1 VQVTRIQQNT
11 GKLLSPRSR
20 QSSAS
25 RHASEFI
32 DSILALRPQIAAFDC
47 DGTLWSGD
55 AGEGFFSWELD
66 HRLVSDEIVAW
77 ARPRYAAYRA
87 GQVSEDEMCGEM
99 VFMHYGLSE
108 SLVQAAANQFFDE
121 KFVPQIF
128 PEMRKLVQ
136 KLEKQGCQVWAVSS
150 TNEWMIRAGMRHF
163 GIPQERILAASV
175 RVENGVITD
184 QLIRVPSGPGKPEA
198 LRGALQQS
206 LDVAFGN
213 SRWDAAMLE
222 MAKSGVAVN
231 PNPDLETMARER
243 GWRIYF
249 PEVK

>member
-1 VQVTRIQQNT
+1 M
-11 GKLLSPRSR
+11 SPRSR

-25 RHASEFI
+25 KHASEFV
-32 DSILALRPQIAAFDC
+32 DFVLALQPKVAAFDC
-47 DGTLWSGD
+47 DGTLWAGD

-66 HRLVSDEIVAW
+66 NKLVSDEIIAW

-87 GQVSEDEMCGEM
+87 GQVSEDDMCGEM

-128 PEMRKLVQ
+128 PEMKNLVRKLHEQ
-136 KLEKQGCQVWAVSS
+136 NCQVWAVSS

-163 GIPQERILAASV
+163 GIPENRILAAAV
-175 RVENGVITD
+175 RVDDGVITD
-184 QLIRVPSGPGKPEA
+184 QLTRVPSGPGKSDA
-198 LRGALQQS
+198 LRGVLQQP
-206 LDVAFGN
+206 LDIAFGN
-213 SRWDAAMLE
+213 SRWDADMLG
-222 MAKSGVAVN
+222 MAISGIAVN
-231 PNPDLETMARER
+231 PNPDLEAIARER

>member
-1 VQVTRIQQNT
+1 M
-11 GKLLSPRSR
+11 SPRSR
-20 QSSAS
+20 PSPAS
-25 RHASEFI
+25 RHASEFV
-32 DSILALRPQIAAFDC
+32 DSVLALRPRVAAFDC
-47 DGTLWSGD
+47 DGTLWAGD

-66 HRLVSDEIVAW
+66 NKLVSAEIIAW

-87 GQVSEDEMCGEM
+87 GLVSEDDMCGEM

-108 SLVQAAANQFFDE
+108 ALVQAAANQFFDE

-128 PEMRKLVQ
+128 PEMKSLVRKLQ
-136 KLEKQGCQVWAVSS
+136 DQGCQVWAVSS

-163 GIPQERILAASV
+163 GIPENRILAASV
-175 RVENGVITD
+175 RVDDGVITD
-184 QLIRVPSGPGKPEA
+184 HLIRVPSGPGKPEA
-198 LRGALQQS
+198 LRGAVQDP
-206 LDVAFGN
+206 LDIAFGN

-222 MAKSGVAVN
+222 MAKSGIAVN
-231 PNPDLETMARER
+231 PNPDLEAMARDR